1 MKRTKNKISKRP
13 LLPRERGEYSA
24 IVDRPALK
32 LPGGARLIFWTI
44 INLEV
49 WDIGK
54 PMARQVLAPPTGIT
68 HLPDVPNWS
77 WHEYGMRVGVW
88 RFFDLFKR
96 QKIQP
101 TLAIN
106 ARVCDDYTRVAQEA
120 KNDGWEF
127 MGHPY
132 QQGPIHQ
139 ESNQKAMIKHSLDVI
154 KSFTGKR
161 PIGWLGPGLTQTLET
176 PDLLTAA
183 GIKYIGDWVYDDE
196 PTTIRTANG
205 PLVTLPYTL
214 ELNDIPMMAVQ
225 HHEAD
230 YLTKRTIDQFDR
242 LYAEGE
248 KRAKILALAV
258 HPYLSGQPHRIKYL
272 EAIYDYARRFDGV
285 LYWTGEEIFHWYH
298 KCVGAKAI
306 GTSLLF
312 VALCCAVAAN
322 AAPCRSGGPYDK
334 WLSEFEREAVAQG
347 ISQQTIAAAAPF
359 LTYDQR
365 IVGIDRGQRVFTQ
378 TFLEFSDRM
387 AAAYRIQRGGALI
400 KTYAPVFARIDKEFG
415 VPAPVIVS
423 FWALES
429 DFGANMGNYRTL
441 SAIASLAY
449 DCRRAD
455 RFRAELLDAL
465 RLIQRGDLHPGD
477 MSGSWAGELGQTQ
490 MMPSEY
496 FRYAVDYDGDGARNL
511 LRSAPDV
518 LGSTAN
524 YLVGLGWRRGEPWLT
539 EVRVPA
545 NMPWQQADL
554 DVKLPR
560 AKWAAYGV
568 TLADGK
574 ALPADDLNAS
584 LLLPM
589 GRFGPAF
596 LGYENFRVYLQ
607 WNNALVYS
615 TTAAYL
621 ATRIAGAPPLHRG
634 NPPAP
639 LLLTTSR
646 RCKPCWF
653 VPVMMSGQS
662 MGSSD

>member
-1 MKRTKNKISKRP
+1 MRR
-13 LLPRERGEYSA
+13 RE
-24 IVDRPALK
+24 
-32 LPGGARLIFWTI
+32 
-44 INLEV
+44 
-49 WDIGK
+49 
-54 PMARQVLAPPTGIT
+54 
-68 HLPDVPNWS
+68 
-77 WHEYGMRVGVW
+77 
-88 RFFDLFKR
+88 
-96 QKIQP
+96 
-101 TLAIN
+101 
-106 ARVCDDYTRVAQEA
+106 
-120 KNDGWEF
+120 
-127 MGHPY
+127 
-132 QQGPIHQ
+132 
-139 ESNQKAMIKHSLDVI
+139 
-154 KSFTGKR
+154 
-161 PIGWLGPGLTQTLET
+161 
-176 PDLLTAA
+176 
-183 GIKYIGDWVYDDE
+183 
-196 PTTIRTANG
+196 
-205 PLVTLPYTL
+205 
-214 ELNDIPMMAVQ
+214 
-225 HHEAD
+225 
-230 YLTKRTIDQFDR
+230 
-242 LYAEGE
+242 
-248 KRAKILALAV
+248 
-258 HPYLSGQPHRIKYL
+258 
-272 EAIYDYARRFDGV
+272 
-285 LYWTGEEIFHWYH
+285 
-298 KCVGAKAI
+298 AI

-334 WLSEFEREAVAQG
+334 WLGDFEREAVAQG

-455 RFRAELLDAL
+455 RFRAQLLDAL
-465 RLIQRGDLHPGD
+465 RLIQRGDLRPGD
-477 MSGSWAGELGQTQ
+477 MIGSWAGELGQTQ

-496 FRYAVDYDGDGARNL
+496 FRYAVDYDGDGVRNL

-621 ATRIAGAPPLHRG
+621 ATRIVGAPPLHRG

-639 LLLTTSR
+639 LPFNDVKALQTMLVRAGYDVGAIDGFLGLKTRQAVKAMQIKYNLLADSYPTTELLAR
-646 RCKPCWF
+646 MRTAH
-653 VPVMMSGQS
+653 
-662 MGSSD
+662 